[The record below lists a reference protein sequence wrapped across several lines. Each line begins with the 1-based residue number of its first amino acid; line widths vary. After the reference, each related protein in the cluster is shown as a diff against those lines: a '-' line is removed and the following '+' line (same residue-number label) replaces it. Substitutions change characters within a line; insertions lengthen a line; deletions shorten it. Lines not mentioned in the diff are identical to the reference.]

1 MPAGHKCARL
11 HGHSFKVEL
20 AVRGPV
26 DARTGWFID
35 YGEIDQLWFDSVTAE
50 DGMVS
55 ERLAAV
61 SHAIRRVFH
70 VLDQEAVIG

>member
-1 MPAGHKCARL
+1 MPSNRAGNATLERAAEATTKL
-11 HGHSFKVEL
+11 K
-20 AVRGPV
+20 
-26 DARTGWFID
+26 D
-35 YGEIDQLWFDSVTAE
+35 EIDQLWFDSVTSE

-61 SHAIRRVFH
+61 SHAIRRVFR

>member
-1 MPAGHKCARL
+1 MPNNGAGNATLERAAEATAKLR
-11 HGHSFKVEL
+11 
-20 AVRGPV
+20 
-26 DARTGWFID
+26 D
-35 YGEIDQLWFDSVTAE
+35 EIDQLWFDSVTSE

-61 SHAIRRVFH
+61 SQAIRRVFR